1 DRIGSKTEGAACCAP
16 TIIQLRIVISSSA
29 RNLSCVFKV
38 RPSKKPYKDF
48 FLSRNDRSGQTR
60 CAERTLRSSV
70 LRVVVVSYSDDAEA
84 RHFNKY
90 PNFSRAWRTTSWLG
104 ALTLG
109 NLSLHSLGRVASMT
123 MRELVKS
130 R

>member
-70 LRVVVVSYSDDAEA
+70 LRVLVVSYSDELKPVTSISTRTSPAPGAQRLGSA
-84 RHFNKY
+84 R
-90 PNFSRAWRTTSWLG
+90 
-104 ALTLG
+104 
-109 NLSLHSLGRVASMT
+109 
-123 MRELVKS
+123 
-130 R
+130 